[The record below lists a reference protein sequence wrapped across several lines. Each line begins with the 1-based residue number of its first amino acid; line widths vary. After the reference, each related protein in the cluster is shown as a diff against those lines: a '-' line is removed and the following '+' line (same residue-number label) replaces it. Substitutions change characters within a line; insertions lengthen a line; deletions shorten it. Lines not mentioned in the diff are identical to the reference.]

1 LVVRVTTEIRAPA
14 ERVFDLARDVDVH
27 TVSMR
32 GHGEVAVAGRTS
44 GLLEL
49 GEDVT
54 WRARHFG
61 IAMRLTAR
69 IVEFERPR
77 RFRDSMIRGPFTR
90 LDHEHRFHVR
100 NGTTVMEDVFEFAS
114 PLGPVG
120 RLVDRF
126 ILARYLERL
135 LRARAGAIK
144 AAAEA
149 S

>member
-14 ERVFDLARDVDVH
+14 ERVFDLARDVELH
-27 TVSMR
+27 TVSMKR
-32 GHGEVAVAGRTS
+32 YGEVAVAGRTS

-61 IAMRLTAR
+61 VAMRLTAR
-69 IVEFERPR
+69 IVEFEQPR
-77 RFRDSMIRGPFTR
+77 RFRDSMIRGPFAR

-100 NGTTVMEDVFEFAS
+100 NEGTLMEDIFEFAS

-135 LRARAGAIK
+135 LRARAVAIK

>member
-14 ERVFDLARDVDVH
+14 ERVFDLARDVDLH
-27 TVSMR
+27 TVSMKR
-32 GHGEVAVAGRTS
+32 HGEVAVAGRTS

-77 RFRDSMIRGPFTR
+77 RFRDSMIRGPFAR

-126 ILARYLERL
+126 VLARYLERL
-135 LRARAGAIK
+135 LRARAVAIK

>member
-1 LVVRVTTEIRAPA
+1 LVVRVTTEIGAPA
-14 ERVFDLARDVDVH
+14 ERVFDLARDVDLH

-32 GHGEVAVAGRTS
+32 RHDEVAVAGRTS

-49 GEDVT
+49 GEEVT

-77 RFRDSMIRGPFTR
+77 RFRDSMIRGPFAR

-100 NGTTVMEDVFEFAS
+100 DGTTVMEDIFEFAS

-120 RLVDRF
+120 WLVDRL

-135 LRARAGAIK
+135 LRARAVAIK

>member
-1 LVVRVTTEIRAPA
+1 LVVRVTTEIGAPA
-14 ERVFDLARDVDVH
+14 ERVFDLARDVDLH

-32 GHGEVAVAGRTS
+32 RHDEVAVAGRTS

-49 GEDVT
+49 GEEVT

-77 RFRDSMIRGPFTR
+77 RFRDSMIRGPFAR

-100 NGTTVMEDVFEFAS
+100 DGTTVMEDIFEFAS

-135 LRARAGAIK
+135 LRARAVAIK

>member
-1 LVVRVTTEIRAPA
+1 MTEIRAPI
-14 ERVFDLARDVDVH
+14 ERVFDLARDVDLH

-32 GHGEVAVAGRTS
+32 RHGEVAVAGRTS

-49 GEDVT
+49 GEEIT
-54 WRARHFG
+54 WQARHFG
-61 IAMRLTAR
+61 MTMRLTAR
-69 IVEFERPR
+69 IIEFERPR
-77 RFRDSMIRGPFTR
+77 RFRDSMVRGPFAW
-90 LDHEHRFHVR
+90 LHHEHRFHAR
-100 NGTTVMEDVFEFAS
+100 NGKTVMEDVFEFAS

-126 ILARYLERL
+126 VLAPYLTRL